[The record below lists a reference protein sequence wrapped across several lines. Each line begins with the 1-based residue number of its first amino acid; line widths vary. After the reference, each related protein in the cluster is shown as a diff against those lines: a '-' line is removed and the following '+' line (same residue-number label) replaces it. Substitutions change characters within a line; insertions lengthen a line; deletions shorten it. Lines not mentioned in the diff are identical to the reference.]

1 MVHNLYFD
9 ENYLV
14 NGEHIFFLGEQKLK
28 DTFREFSILNYMY
41 LVKEIKGIFRKKNFI
56 IILAHVLHF
65 LEKMI
70 VYRLKFDTYN
80 SERRKAL
87 IQEYF
92 NGQPKKPPE
101 SVPVTKQEFEK
112 ATSVIYFPWKDK
124 IDINVRENYW
134 KQHHNF
140 QPDIWQII
148 PLFRNTYSYMEF
160 TYEEK
165 LYWPDEIID
174 SIFQQRDFNE
184 KPVCLLAA
192 TASGKTSAIFRT
204 LSKQFGLFFCCDVNV
219 SPVDCN
225 LFTKDLLM
233 RIFRDCVFDCSPEEI
248 VGFGVNFGL
257 LVFISLIFSLLMCH
271 TENIQPHQFLKL
283 QTNSSTD
290 YSSMIFLGLV
300 VNNYRHIEKNKLLSL
315 LHKLLEELLTK
326 LNIEQI
332 RIFIDEAQ
340 LYFPNKIK
348 LLGNRYTCTPY
359 NSPRKNDLFSLIFAA
374 FLEVKNKTRLIF
386 TGTAFTA
393 NVFQQLNFGDG
404 KQDIDYVHTIVGH
417 SLINTKADLR
427 DKLKS
432 IMKITDEL
440 DKFIDRPSLDNYL
453 PIRRRVFTLACAN
466 ILEKNKNTKEAF
478 TEAFDDSLD

>member
-1 MVHNLYFD
+1 
-9 ENYLV
+9 
-14 NGEHIFFLGEQKLK
+14 
-28 DTFREFSILNYMY
+28 
-41 LVKEIKGIFRKKNFI
+41 
-56 IILAHVLHF
+56 
-65 LEKMI
+65 MI

-101 SVPVTKQEFEK
+101 SVLVTKQEFEK

-165 LYWPDEIID
+165 LHWPDEIID

-184 KPVCLLAA
+184 KPVVCLLAA

-233 RIFRDCVFDCSPEEI
+233 RYFVI
-248 VGFGVNFGL
+248 V
-257 LVFISLIFSLLMCH
+257 SLIVLLRKLWVLVSTLDFWFSFLLF
-271 TENIQPHQFLKL
+271 FLCLCVILK
-283 QTNSSTD
+283 
-290 YSSMIFLGLV
+290 IF
-300 VNNYRHIEKNKLLSL
+300 S
-315 LHKLLEELLTK
+315 
-326 LNIEQI
+326 
-332 RIFIDEAQ
+332 RI
-340 LYFPNKIK
+340 
-348 LLGNRYTCTPY
+348 
-359 NSPRKNDLFSLIFAA
+359 
-374 FLEVKNKTRLIF
+374 
-386 TGTAFTA
+386 
-393 NVFQQLNFGDG
+393 NF
-404 KQDIDYVHTIVGH
+404 
-417 SLINTKADLR
+417 
-427 DKLKS
+427 
-432 IMKITDEL
+432 
-440 DKFIDRPSLDNYL
+440 
-453 PIRRRVFTLACAN
+453 
-466 ILEKNKNTKEAF
+466 
-478 TEAFDDSLD
+478 